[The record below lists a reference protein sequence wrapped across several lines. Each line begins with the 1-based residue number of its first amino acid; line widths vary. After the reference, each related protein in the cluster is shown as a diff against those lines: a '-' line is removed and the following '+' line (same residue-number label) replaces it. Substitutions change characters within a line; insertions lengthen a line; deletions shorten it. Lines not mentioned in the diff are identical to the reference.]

1 MALAYHGNKIHI
13 HSRGTTASCYRCRIF
28 IFSNNALILALS
40 TWGQLPHNIVAYGV
54 CTLFLIVYT
63 CIIFSV
69 LLHFCFIDLSDNCF
83 YVVFTVCWL
92 SCTLDL
98 YFCILYL
105 LPTTCN
111 GGADTV
117 AASCLAEAHARF
129 VFQSNARNVQS
140 GFDLIKLNGSASR
153 ACRMIYWVW
162 LLWLRAVLVLPQT
175 GESLLP
181 PLCVWGVQMVI
192 GSPATVQLG

>member
-1 MALAYHGNKIHI
+1 M
-13 HSRGTTASCYRCRIF
+13 
-28 IFSNNALILALS
+28 
-40 TWGQLPHNIVAYGV
+40 
-54 CTLFLIVYT
+54 
-63 CIIFSV
+63 
-69 LLHFCFIDLSDNCF
+69 
-83 YVVFTVCWL
+83 CWL

-117 AASCLAEAHARF
+117 AASCLAEPHAGF
-129 VFQSNARNVQS
+129 VFQSNARNHVQS

-162 LLWLRAVLVLPQT
+162 LLWLRTVLVLPQT

-181 PLCVWGVQMVI
+181 SLCVGGSNGYREPSNRSVRLIGPFTALQSGNDGGRVVFIMTPHTHQHIKGVVVAVASQAN
-192 GSPATVQLG
+192 ATHLVPVGN